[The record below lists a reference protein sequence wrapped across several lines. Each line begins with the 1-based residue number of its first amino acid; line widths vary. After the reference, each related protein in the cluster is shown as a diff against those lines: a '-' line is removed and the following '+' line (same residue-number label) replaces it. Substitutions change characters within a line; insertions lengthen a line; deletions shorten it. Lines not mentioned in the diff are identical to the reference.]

1 MGALKIGKALLIAW
15 AAIASLGVAY
25 MGIKSG
31 LLIGE
36 LRTTKGDL
44 QEAQSANDDWSDAA
58 ALLQSSL
65 DTCES
70 QFETVQNSA
79 ARDRNKRNAEIAAL
93 EQRLKETQSDL
104 SQTLH
109 DEATPELAACLPL
122 SVPDRSLDRL
132 RTAADNAARA
142 GGDRAPGVDAS
153 AGG

>member
-31 LLIGE
+31 FMVGE
-36 LRTTKGDL
+36 LRTTKADL
-44 QEAQSANDDWSDAA
+44 QEAQEANDEWSDAS

-65 DTCES
+65 DVCEA
-70 QFETVQNSA
+70 QFETVQNTA
-79 ARDRNKRNAEIAAL
+79 AQDRNERNAEIAAL

-104 SQTLH
+104 SQTLD

-122 SVPDRSLDRL
+122 AVPDNSFDRL
-132 RTAADNAARA
+132 RAAADRAARA
-142 GGDRAPGVDAS
+142 GGDGAPSVDS
-153 AGG
+153 GAGG

>member
-31 LLIGE
+31 FMVGE
-36 LRTTKGDL
+36 LRTTKADL
-44 QEAQSANDDWSDAA
+44 QEAQEANDEWSDSS

-65 DTCES
+65 DVCEA
-70 QFETVQNSA
+70 QFETVENTA

-104 SQTLH
+104 SQTLD

-122 SVPDRSLDRL
+122 AVPGNSFERL
-132 RTAADNAARA
+132 RSAADRAARA
-142 GGDRAPGVDAS
+142 GGSREAGVDS
-153 AGG
+153 GAGG